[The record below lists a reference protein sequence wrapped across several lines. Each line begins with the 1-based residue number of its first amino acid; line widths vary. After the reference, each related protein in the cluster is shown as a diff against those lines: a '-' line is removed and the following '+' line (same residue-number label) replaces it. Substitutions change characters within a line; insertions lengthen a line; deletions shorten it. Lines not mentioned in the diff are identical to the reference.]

1 VLVFFYEI
9 FRFRNTQIE
18 YKHSARRPSETA
30 SNMSNSFNVFMIGWE
45 YPPHNSGGLGVA
57 CQGITEAL
65 AERNHKLYFT
75 LPYAIK
81 SSPAHMTVM
90 ACRDPDWESPVT
102 QPPFLAYSSLS
113 DMVSATLDDSNSQ
126 VAAHDLA
133 TLPSSEIEL
142 KVSQYADL
150 VANEAKKHKN
160 KFDVIHAHDWMS
172 FPAAMRVKNIAN
184 KPLVTHIH
192 STELDR
198 IPSGNGSPYITHIE
212 KVGMDASDVIV
223 AVSNYTKRLLV
234 QKYGVPDSKIRVVH
248 NGMFFSDSMNPG
260 NHHFAPDRPIIVF
273 MGRLTAQK
281 GPEYFVRL
289 ARHVIKDLPD
299 ALFVVAGHGDMYHRL
314 LLQTAHEG
322 LSAKVLFS
330 GFVRH
335 TQRETLLDRANV
347 FIMPSLSEPFGLVAL
362 EAAERDTPVIVS
374 KNAGVSEVLPSA
386 LTIDFW
392 DLDAMSSAVVRLV
405 KDPEYSR
412 KVVQQHHKELQQ
424 VTWQAAAEKLENVY
438 KQTMIGIKKN

>member
-1 VLVFFYEI
+1 
-9 FRFRNTQIE
+9 
-18 YKHSARRPSETA
+18 
-30 SNMSNSFNVFMIGWE
+30 MSNLLNVFMIGWE

-65 AERNHKLYFT
+65 AERKHKLYFT

-81 SSPAHMTVM
+81 SSPAHMNIM
-90 ACRDPDWESPVT
+90 ACRDPDWETPVT

-113 DMVSATLDDSNSQ
+113 DMLSTTSDDSKSQ

-133 TLPSSEIEL
+133 ALPSSEIEL

-150 VANEAKKHKN
+150 VAKEAKKHKK

-172 FPAAMRVKNIAN
+172 FPAAMQVKKISN

-198 IPSGNGSPYITHIE
+198 IPSGYGSPYITHIE
-212 KVGMDASDVIV
+212 KAGMDASDIIV

-234 QKYGVPDSKIRVVH
+234 QKYGVHDSKIRVVH
-248 NGMFFSDSMNPG
+248 NGMHFSNSMNPG
-260 NHHFAPDRPIIVF
+260 SHHFAPDRPIIVF
-273 MGRLTAQK
+273 MGRLTGQK
-281 GPEYFVRL
+281 GPEYFVTL
-289 ARHVIKDLPD
+289 ARHVLKDLPD

-335 TQRETLLDRANV
+335 TQRETLLDRATV

-362 EAAERDTPVIVS
+362 EAAERHTPVIVS

-386 LTIDFW
+386 LAIDFW
-392 DLDAMSSAVVRLV
+392 DLDAMSSAVVQLV
-405 KDPEYSR
+405 KEPEYSR

-438 KQTMIGIKKN
+438 KQAMIGIKRK